1 MSYKILFVVNAIV
14 VFAFGLFLLVA
25 PTAGLEQFRMNT
37 RATDVFLARAV
48 GAALVSLGLVLF
60 FAKDTDESAQKFLGM
75 AALAGA
81 VLGLIVTLIGVG
93 SKVIVANGWIL
104 IVVELLVALGYA
116 FVIFVQPRMQQ
127 PQ

>member
-1 MSYKILFVVNAIV
+1 MSYKILFIINAIV

-25 PTAGLEQFRMNT
+25 PAAGLEQFRMNT

-60 FAKDTDESAQKFLGM
+60 FAKDTDEAAQKFLGM

-104 IVVELLVALGYA
+104 IVVELLIALGYA
-116 FVIFVQPRMQQ
+116 FVIFLQPRMQQ